1 MKKVK
6 VTQLEKQVLESI
18 ANGMY
23 AELGFSDIGP
33 TEVQSETGI
42 EMKKLRGVLGS
53 LVKKELIDID
63 RREDEGYKNNINR
76 WIIYLMSEVQGL
88 VPHWVED
95 ENLEPVQLIV
105 G

>member
-76 WIIYLMSEVQGL
+76 WIIYLMGEVQGL

-95 ENLEPVQLIV
+95 EDLEPVQLIV